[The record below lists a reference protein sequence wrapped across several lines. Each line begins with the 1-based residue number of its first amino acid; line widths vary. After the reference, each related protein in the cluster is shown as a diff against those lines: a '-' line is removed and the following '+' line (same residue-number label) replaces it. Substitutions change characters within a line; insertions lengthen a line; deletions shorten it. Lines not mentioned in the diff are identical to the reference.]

1 MKYLY
6 DANIIIYHL
15 GNEKAVERFFTRRFL
30 DENEVATNSIV
41 RIELLSFSELDKE
54 EERKIRELLDQF
66 EVIPLTSPIEELT
79 IGLRRAS
86 AIKIPDA
93 IIAATALALGATLV
107 TRNTDDFSGI
117 QGLELLN
124 PFLS

>member
-1 MKYLY
+1 VKYLY

-30 DENEVATNSIV
+30 DENEVVTNSIV

-86 AIKIPDA
+86 AIKVPDA
-93 IIAATALALGATLV
+93 IIAATA
-107 TRNTDDFSGI
+107 
-117 QGLELLN
+117 
-124 PFLS
+124 

>member
-1 MKYLY
+1 M
-6 DANIIIYHL
+6 
-15 GNEKAVERFFTRRFL
+15 
-30 DENEVATNSIV
+30 TNSIV

-79 IGLRRAS
+79 IGLRRTS
-86 AIKIPDA
+86 ATKIPDA

-117 QGLELLN
+117 HGLGVLN
-124 PFLS
+124 PFMS